1 MDMKPGIWIAL
12 LGILGVVIGAAMYF
26 VDWHRTIGLGGVGLG
41 VVLVVVGWVLAMRK
55 QKAASAPVSG
65 HM

>member
-1 MDMKPGIWIAL
+1 MNMKPGIWIAL

-41 VVLVVVGWVLAMRK
+41 IVILVVGGVLSMQK
-55 QKAASAPVSG
+55 QKATSPVSG
-65 HM
+65 QM

>member
-1 MDMKPGIWIAL
+1 MNMKPGIWIAL

-41 VVLVVVGWVLAMRK
+41 IVLLVVGGVLSM
-55 QKAASAPVSG
+55 QKPKTASAPSP
-65 HM
+65 M